1 MSLFSIY
8 LGYLAYGGFRG
19 QTLIPQNAGE
29 NDICG
34 LTGRKMLANSDGSGA
49 GNFACEGCSDTVNVV
64 DWDIANVQTSTEG
77 RYSEGGVEGGL
88 NIRYKQRFYEVLDGN
103 GEYVGQC
110 LPTGSTE
117 VITCTVGGDTYEVV
131 KMFDCDLD
139 IPLRWE

>member
-34 LTGRKMLANSDGSGA
+34 LTGRKMLTNPDGSGA

-64 DWDIANVQTSTEG
+64 DWDIANIQTSTEG

-88 NIRYKQRFYEVLDGN
+88 SELIHFFERVTRETELTD
-103 GEYVGQC
+103 
-110 LPTGSTE
+110 STL
-117 VITCTVGGDTYEVV
+117 
-131 KMFDCDLD
+131 FRH
-139 IPLRWE
+139 PLQAAIL